1 MADLE
6 LLQQFKNDALTIDQ
20 VAPLLR
26 AFYLAERKNL
36 TYKISVKGAIS
47 FYGIRRMPFTV
58 YKDELD
64 QIVQT
69 AKTEVFKQFIVTNRT
84 QLSVKDPSKLQEIE
98 ESTDSAPTES
108 APTDSVTALLESFK
122 NGQITMDVV
131 QEHLRELEHKT
142 VTYKISAKGAISFYG
157 IRRMPITLYRE
168 ELDQIM
174 NAVNGEEF
182 KQFIVDHNAELSTK
196 PSKEIKQEQSET
208 KKTAT
213 KSTNKPKPGTKPSI
227 KLNMLNK

>member
-20 VAPLLR
+20 VAHLLR

-36 TYKISVKGAIS
+36 TYKISLKGAIS

-58 YKDELD
+58 YKNELD

-69 AKTEVFKQFIVTNRT
+69 AKTEAFKQFIVTNRA

-98 ESTDSAPTES
+98 ESTES
-108 APTDSVTALLESFK
+108 TSPDSVTALLESFK

-131 QEHLRELEHKT
+131 QEHLRELEHKS
-142 VTYKISAKGAISFYG
+142 VTYKISDKGAVSFYG
-157 IRRMPITLYRE
+157 IRWMPITLYRE
-168 ELDQIM
+168 ELDQIIQV
-174 NAVNGEEF
+174 VNSNEF

-196 PSKEIKQEQSET
+196 PSKEVKQEQPET
-208 KKTAT
+208 KVKPAT
-213 KSTNKPKPGTKPSI
+213 KTKPGPKPAI
-227 KLNMLNK
+227 KLNMVK